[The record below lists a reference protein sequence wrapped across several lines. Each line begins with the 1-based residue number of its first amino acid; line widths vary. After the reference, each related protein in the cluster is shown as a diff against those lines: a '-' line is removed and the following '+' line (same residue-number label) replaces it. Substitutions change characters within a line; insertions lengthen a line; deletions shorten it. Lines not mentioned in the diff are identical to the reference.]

1 MEYRRDWVFNK
12 RSREDECKPPTN
24 GTNSEFIQREYTEE
38 FGKIAD
44 AIEKNATANTWPKRQ
59 VLPR

>member
-1 MEYRRDWVFNK
+1 MEYRRNQVFNK

-44 AIEKNATANTWPKRQ
+44 AIEKNATANT
-59 VLPR
+59 